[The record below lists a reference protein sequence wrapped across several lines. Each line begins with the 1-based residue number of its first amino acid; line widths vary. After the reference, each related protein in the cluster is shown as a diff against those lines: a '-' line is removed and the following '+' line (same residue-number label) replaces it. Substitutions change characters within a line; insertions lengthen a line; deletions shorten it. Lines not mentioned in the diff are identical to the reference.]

1 MTQFVFLYVPVQ
13 NISVIANNKVFC
25 KSCKH
30 SRLGFPCK
38 FTSPD
43 SCSKGFLQFS
53 KDWSAL
59 YPRRKNN
66 LKVNVVVARKSDGNQ
81 GHYDQQ
87 GRRDAQKESR
97 SSSSVT
103 PILDTISF
111 PNELKNLSMQE
122 LLRLSHELR
131 WEVIRI
137 VSKTGG
143 HLGASLGV
151 IELTLAIHY
160 VFNTPEDRLIWDVS
174 HQTYPHKILTGRR
187 SRMLTLRKY
196 GGLSGFTKRAESE
209 YDAFGAGHSS
219 TSISA
224 ALGMAT
230 ARDLAGKRN
239 HCIAV
244 IGDGGI
250 TGGMAYEAMNNCGY
264 LNHRVIVILN
274 DNNQV
279 SLPTGTKTA
288 GGVSPA
294 GALSKYTNRLLSSSP
309 FLNIRSLAK
318 DLSRIFPQQ
327 VQGLAAKADEYAR
340 ALFTG
345 GGTLFEELGF
355 YYVGPVDGHSL
366 EDLIPILENV
376 RDMNVNKPVLIHVK
390 TEKGRGYPPAEK
402 ALDKYHGVT
411 SFDIET
417 GKLLKKQETKS
428 TPAPASY
435 STVFANTLIQ
445 EAEEDRKI
453 VAITAAMPGG
463 TGLNLFGEKYPSRCF
478 DVGIAEQHAVTFAAG
493 LATEGYKP
501 FCCIY
506 STFLQRGY
514 DQVVHDVALQSLPV
528 RFMIDRAGLVGDDG
542 ATHQG
547 SYDLTYLG
555 CIPNIVIMAASN
567 EIELMNMVVTA
578 LSIEDRPSAVRYPR
592 GAGVGIETLQMKLG
606 YQLEGQKLPAR
617 GSVLKIGK
625 GRIVRRG
632 RYRERG
638 SGAQDGFIDRRLVR
652 QNGSSSDHYSAEKD
666 SNSANYRRTPI
677 AILSIGTRLVSC
689 VDAAI
694 HLESLGQ
701 QFEVTVA
708 DARFMKPLDTELID
722 YLVKHNEILI
732 TVEEN
737 SIGGFGSHVA
747 HYLIQS
753 GYLDSG
759 NLKFRS
765 MVIPDKFI
773 EHGSQNE
780 QYEEAGLQSHQ
791 IATTVLRLVGKVPA
805 VL

>member
-1 MTQFVFLYVPVQ
+1 
-13 NISVIANNKVFC
+13 
-25 KSCKH
+25 
-30 SRLGFPCK
+30 
-38 FTSPD
+38 
-43 SCSKGFLQFS
+43 
-53 KDWSAL
+53 
-59 YPRRKNN
+59 
-66 LKVNVVVARKSDGNQ
+66 
-81 GHYDQQ
+81 
-87 GRRDAQKESR
+87 
-97 SSSSVT
+97 
-103 PILDTISF
+103 
-111 PNELKNLSMQE
+111 
-122 LLRLSHELR
+122 
-131 WEVIRI
+131 
-137 VSKTGG
+137 
-143 HLGASLGV
+143 
-151 IELTLAIHY
+151 
-160 VFNTPEDRLIWDVS
+160 
-174 HQTYPHKILTGRR
+174 
-187 SRMLTLRKY
+187 MLTLRKY

-209 YDAFGAGHSS
+209 YDPFGAGHSS

-230 ARDLAGKRN
+230 ARDLSGKRN

-309 FLNIRSLAK
+309 FLNMRSLAK
-318 DLSRIFPQQ
+318 DLSRIFPHQ

-376 RDMNVNKPVLIHVK
+376 RDMHVNKPVLIHVK

-417 GKLLKKQETKS
+417 GKLLKKPEAKS
-428 TPAPASY
+428 SPVPSSY
-435 STVFANTLIQ
+435 SSIFANTLIR

-463 TGLNLFGEKYPSRCF
+463 TGLNLFGEKFPSRCF

-493 LATEGYKP
+493 LASEGYKP

-514 DQVVHDVALQSLPV
+514 DQVIHDVALQSLPV

-567 EIELMNMVVTA
+567 EIELMNMIVTA
-578 LSIEDRPSAVRYPR
+578 LSIQDRPSAVRYPR
-592 GAGVGIETLQMKLG
+592 GAGVGIETLQNKLG
-606 YQLEGQKLPAR
+606 YQLEDHKLPER
-617 GSVLKIGK
+617 GSILKVGK
-625 GRIVRRG
+625 GRLVRRG
-632 RYRERG
+632 RLREG
-638 SGAQDGFIDRRLVR
+638 MNTTQDGYTDRRMAR
-652 QNGSSSDHYSAEKD
+652 Q
-666 SNSANYRRTPI
+666 SNSGTAEHYNVEKENTSLHRKTNV
-677 AILSIGTRLVSC
+677 ALLSLGTRLVSC
-689 VDAAI
+689 VDAAV

-701 QFEVTVA
+701 HLSVTVA

-722 YLVKHNEILI
+722 YLVKHHEILI

-737 SIGGFGSHVA
+737 SIGGFGSHVMQ
-747 HYLIQS
+747 YLSQS

-765 MVIPDKFI
+765 MVIPDIFI

-791 IATTVLRLVGKVPA
+791 IATSVLRLVGKVPA
-805 VL
+805 LL

>member
-1 MTQFVFLYVPVQ
+1 MAQSFLFYVPTFSL
-13 NISVIANNKVFC
+13 NSVDNSKLFC
-25 KSCKH
+25 KSCAQRLVGLKFASPHLPLQRLLH
-30 SRLGFPCK
+30 SHNERAAL
-38 FTSPD
+38 SWRRR
-43 SCSKGFLQFS
+43 CSLRNSQIVASNSNSEKNYYEQHGR
-53 KDWSAL
+53 KDFH
-59 YPRRKNN
+59 K
-66 LKVNVVVARKSDGNQ
+66 D
-81 GHYDQQ
+81 
-87 GRRDAQKESR
+87 SR
-97 SSSSVT
+97 SSGSVT
-103 PILDTISF
+103 PLLDTINF
-111 PNELKNLSMQE
+111 PNELKKLSLQE

-174 HQTYPHKILTGRR
+174 HQSYPHKILTGRR

-209 YDAFGAGHSS
+209 YDSFGAGHSS

-230 ARDLAGKRN
+230 ARDLSGKRN

-279 SLPTGTKTA
+279 SLPTGTTTA

-309 FLNIRSLAK
+309 FLSIRSLAK
-318 DLSRIFPQQ
+318 DLSRIFPHQ

-340 ALFTG
+340 TLFTG

-376 RDMNVNKPVLIHVK
+376 RDMHGIKPVLIHVK

-411 SFDIET
+411 SFDVET
-417 GKLLKKQETKS
+417 GKPLKKQDVKS
-428 TPAPASY
+428 SPVPLSY
-435 STVFANTLIQ
+435 SSIFANTLIR

-463 TGLNLFGEKYPSRCF
+463 TGLNLFGEKFPSRCF
-478 DVGIAEQHAVTFAAG
+478 DVGIAEQHAVTFSAG
-493 LATEGYKP
+493 LASEGYKP

-514 DQVVHDVALQSLPV
+514 DQVIHDVALQSLPV
-528 RFMIDRAGLVGDDG
+528 RFMIDRAGMVGDDG

-567 EIELMNMVVTA
+567 ELELMNMVVTA
-578 LSIEDRPSAVRYPR
+578 LSIENKPSAVRYPR
-592 GAGVGIETLQMKLG
+592 GVGVGIETLQTKLG
-606 YQLEGQKLPAR
+606 YQLEDQKLPER

-625 GRIVRRG
+625 GRLVRRG
-632 RYRERG
+632 RSREG
-638 SGAQDGFIDRRLVR
+638 KNTSQEGLVDRRLAR
-652 QNGSSSDHYSAEKD
+652 QNNAGATDHYSVEND
-666 SNSANYRRTPI
+666 NSSLHRKTNI
-677 AILSIGTRLVSC
+677 AILSLGTRLLSC

-694 HLESLGQ
+694 HLESLDQ
-701 QFEVTVA
+701 QLAVSVA

-737 SIGGFGSHVA
+737 SIGGFGSHVVQ
-747 HYLIQS
+747 YLTQS
-753 GYLDSG
+753 GYLDTG

-773 EHGSQNE
+773 EHGSQSE
-780 QYEEAGLQSHQ
+780 QYDEAGLQSHQ
-791 IATTVLRLVGKVPA
+791 IATAILRLVGKVPA
-805 VL
+805 VI

>member
-1 MTQFVFLYVPVQ
+1 M
-13 NISVIANNKVFC
+13 NN
-25 KSCKH
+25 
-30 SRLGFPCK
+30 
-38 FTSPD
+38 T
-43 SCSKGFLQFS
+43 
-53 KDWSAL
+53 
-59 YPRRKNN
+59 
-66 LKVNVVVARKSDGNQ
+66 
-81 GHYDQQ
+81 
-87 GRRDAQKESR
+87 
-97 SSSSVT
+97 
-103 PILDTISF
+103 
-111 PNELKNLSMQE
+111 E

-143 HLGASLGV
+143 HLGAALGV

-160 VFNTPEDRLIWDVS
+160 AFNTPEDRLIWDVS
-174 HQTYPHKILTGRR
+174 HQSYPHKILTGRR

-209 YDAFGAGHSS
+209 YDPFGAGHSS

-230 ARDLAGKRN
+230 ARDLSGKRN

-318 DLSRIFPQQ
+318 DLSRIFPHQ
-327 VQGLAAKADEYAR
+327 VQGFAAKADEYAR
-340 ALFTG
+340 TLFTG

-376 RDMNVNKPVLIHVK
+376 RDMHVNKPVLIHVK

-411 SFDIET
+411 SFDVET
-417 GKLLKKQETKS
+417 GKPLKKQDVKS
-428 TPAPASY
+428 SSAPLNY
-435 STVFANTLIQ
+435 STIFANTLIR

-463 TGLNLFGEKYPSRCF
+463 TGLNLFGEKFPSRCF

-493 LATEGYKP
+493 LASEGYKP

-514 DQVVHDVALQSLPV
+514 DQVIHDVALQSLPV
-528 RFMIDRAGLVGDDG
+528 RFMIDRAGMVGDDG
-542 ATHQG
+542 STHQG

-567 EIELMNMVVTA
+567 EIELMNMVVTS
-578 LSIEDRPSAVRYPR
+578 LSID
-592 GAGVGIETLQMKLG
+592 G
-606 YQLEGQKLPAR
+606 YQLEDQKLPER

-625 GRIVRRG
+625 GRLVRRG
-632 RYRERG
+632 RFREGKNSTQEGLIERRLARQSN
-638 SGAQDGFIDRRLVR
+638 SGATDL
-652 QNGSSSDHYSAEKD
+652 YSAEKD
-666 SNSANYRRTPI
+666 NSSLYRKTHV
-677 AILSIGTRLVSC
+677 ALLSLGTRLVSC
-689 VDAAI
+689 VDAAV
-694 HLESLGQ
+694 HLESLDEQ
-701 QFEVTVA
+701 LAVTVA
-708 DARFMKPLDTELID
+708 DARFMKPLDIELID
-722 YLVKHNEILI
+722 YLVKQNEILI

-737 SIGGFGSHVA
+737 SIGGFGSHVVQ
-747 HYLIQS
+747 YLSQN
-753 GYLDSG
+753 GYLDTG

-773 EHGSQNE
+773 EHGSQGE
-780 QYEEAGLQSHQ
+780 QYDEAGLQSHQ

-805 VL
+805 VI